1 MSENYFMGLDGFV
14 WFTGVVEDRNDPD
27 ALGRVRV
34 RCLGF
39 HTDDLSDIPTASLPW
54 AHVMHPVTD
63 PSMQGLGNSPSF
75 LVEGSWVIGFFRDA
89 VEKQQPIIIGSLPG
103 IPQSSPDYSKGF
115 NDPRSPFSSQSPYA
129 GTPTYG
135 PYPVDGVEYSMP
147 SGHDLGEPDTNRL
160 AQGEAAESHLA
171 LAKMRQNRQTG
182 IPKATQ
188 PNLSEI
194 SDAAV
199 KETSESIETFSARPQ
214 PEQATTTNVGIFD
227 EPHPR
232 DIDYNN
238 EDSEDFGLYRSGL
251 YPYNHV
257 FESESGHLTE
267 VDDTPGN
274 ERMMRHHA
282 AGTYEEII
290 ADGTKTTKVIGD
302 NFEIIMKDSNVYVG
316 GSVNLTIGGSVRHL
330 VKGDYHLEVEG
341 NYTQK
346 IHKNMRTKIGLGESG
361 GNLEEEIK
369 GNHGYNIS
377 ENIKGRIGGDVDIT
391 TEGNE
396 QKINNGTYKLQVK
409 SNIFASTTGGTFTL
423 NSSGN
428 FSIDTTSGI
437 MAIKSGTTLNM
448 KSAQKMTITSEAD
461 IDMDS
466 GSEFKIDITA
476 GTLIDLNAGTEI
488 DADAPTINLN

>member
-1 MSENYFMGLDGFV
+1 MGLDGFV

-182 IPKATQ
+182 IAKATQ

-232 DIDYNN
+232 DTDYNN

-448 KSAQKMTITSEAD
+448 KSSTLMTIASETT
-461 IDMDS
+461 IDMDA
-466 GSEFKIDITA
+466 T
-476 GTLIDLNAGTEI
+476 TEVDI
-488 DADAPTINLN
+488 DATTINLN

>member
-63 PSMQGLGNSPSF
+63 PCMQGLGNSPSF

-103 IPQSSPDYSKGF
+103 IPQSPPDYSKGF
-115 NDPRSPFSSQSPYA
+115 NDPRSPFSSQAPYA

-135 PYPVDGVEYSMP
+135 PYPVDGDDYDMP
-147 SGHDLGEPDTNRL
+147 SGHDLGESDTNRL
-160 AQGEAAESHLA
+160 AQGEGAESHDA
-171 LAKMRQNRQTG
+171 LIKLRENRQTG
-182 IPKATQ
+182 IQTATQ

-194 SDAAV
+194 SDEAV
-199 KETSESIETFSARPQ
+199 AEERGS
-214 PEQATTTNVGIFD
+214 FD

-238 EDSEDFGLYRSGL
+238 EDSEDYGLYRSGL

-448 KSAQKMTITSEAD
+448 KSGTLMTIASETN
-461 IDMDS
+461 IDMDAS
-466 GSEFKIDITA
+466 
-476 GTLIDLNAGTEI
+476 TLIDVT
-488 DADAPTINLN
+488 APTVDINGSTAINLN

>member
-182 IPKATQ
+182 IAKATQ

-448 KSAQKMTITSEAD
+448 KSSKLMTIASETT
-461 IDMDS
+461 IDMDA
-466 GSEFKIDITA
+466 T
-476 GTLIDLNAGTEI
+476 TEVDI
-488 DADAPTINLN
+488 DATTINLN

>member
-39 HTDDLSDIPTASLPW
+39 HTDDLNDIPTASLPW

-63 PSMQGLGNSPSF
+63 PCMQGLGNSPSF

-103 IPQSSPDYSKGF
+103 IPQSPPDYSKGF
-115 NDPRSPFSSQSPYA
+115 NDPRSPFSSQAPYA

-135 PYPVDGVEYSMP
+135 PYPVDGDDYDMP
-147 SGHDLGEPDTNRL
+147 SGHDLGESDTNRL
-160 AQGEAAESHLA
+160 AQGEGAESHDA
-171 LAKMRQNRQTG
+171 LIKLRENRQTG
-182 IPKATQ
+182 VAKATQ
-188 PNLSEI
+188 PFMPAV
-194 SDAAV
+194 SDASV
-199 KETSESIETFSARPQ
+199 EETSKSADEYDAETDSAF
-214 PEQATTTNVGIFD
+214 NVGIFD

-232 DIDYNN
+232 DTDYNN
-238 EDSEDFGLYRSGL
+238 EDSEDYGLYRAGL

-346 IHKNMRTKIGLGESG
+346 IHKNMRTKIGVGESG

-448 KSAQKMTITSEAD
+448 KSSTLMTIASETT
-461 IDMDS
+461 IDMDA
-466 GSEFKIDITA
+466 T
-476 GTLIDLNAGTEI
+476 TEVDI
-488 DADAPTINLN
+488 DATTINLN

>member
-27 ALGRVRV
+27 KLGRVRV

-39 HTDDLSDIPTASLPW
+39 HTDDLNDIPTASLPW

-63 PSMQGLGNSPSF
+63 PCMQGLGNSPSF

-103 IPQSSPDYSKGF
+103 IPKSAPDYSKGF
-115 NDPRSPFSSQSPYA
+115 NDPRSPFSSQAPYA

-135 PYPVDGVEYSMP
+135 PYPVDGFDYEMP

-160 AQGEAAESHLA
+160 AQGEGAESHDA
-171 LAKMRQNRQTG
+171 LIKLRENRQTG
-182 IPKATQ
+182 IETATQ
-188 PNLSEI
+188 PFLPTV

-199 KETSESIETFSARPQ
+199 QEERGS
-214 PEQATTTNVGIFD
+214 FD

-232 DIDYNN
+232 DTDYNN
-238 EDSEDFGLYRSGL
+238 EDSEDYGLYRSGL

-274 ERMMRHHA
+274 ERTMRHHA

-290 ADGTKTTKVIGD
+290 ADGSKTTKVIGD
-302 NFEIIMKDSNVYVG
+302 NFEIIMKDSDVYVG

-330 VKGDYHLEVEG
+330 VKGNYHLEVEG

-346 IHKNMRTKIGLGESG
+346 IHKNMRTKIGAGESG

-369 GNHGYNIS
+369 GNHSYNI
-377 ENIKGRIGGDVDIT
+377 NNDVKGRVGGAVNETIEGDETHIINGKFKSVVQNAISFQSLTSEMKLNAKTDFSVT
-391 TEGNE
+391 T
-396 QKINNGTYKLQVK
+396 V
-409 SNIFASTTGGTFTL
+409 
-423 NSSGN
+423 
-428 FSIDTTSGI
+428 SGI
-437 MAIKSGTTLNM
+437 VGLKAGSTANFKSTST
-448 KSAQKMTITSEAD
+448 MTINSEAD

-466 GSEFKIDITA
+466 GSTSKIDITA

>member
-103 IPQSSPDYSKGF
+103 IPQSPPDYSKGF
-115 NDPRSPFSSQSPYA
+115 NDPRSPFSSQAPYA

-135 PYPVDGVEYSMP
+135 PYPVDGDDYDMP

-160 AQGEAAESHLA
+160 AQGEGAESHDA
-171 LAKMRQNRQTG
+171 LIKLRENRQTG
-182 IPKATQ
+182 IQIATQ
-188 PNLSEI
+188 PNLSEV
-194 SDAAV
+194 SDEAV
-199 KETSESIETFSARPQ
+199 AEERGS
-214 PEQATTTNVGIFD
+214 FD

-238 EDSEDFGLYRSGL
+238 EDSEDFAFYRAGL

-448 KSAQKMTITSEAD
+448 KSSKLMTIASETT
-461 IDMDS
+461 IDMDA
-466 GSEFKIDITA
+466 T
-476 GTLIDLNAGTEI
+476 TEVDI
-488 DADAPTINLN
+488 DATTINLN

>member
-1 MSENYFMGLDGFV
+1 LS
-14 WFTGVVEDRNDPD
+14 W
-27 ALGRVRV
+27 
-34 RCLGF
+34 F

-182 IPKATQ
+182 IAKATQ

-232 DIDYNN
+232 DTDYNN

-448 KSAQKMTITSEAD
+448 KSGTLMTIASETN
-461 IDMDS
+461 IDMDAS
-466 GSEFKIDITA
+466 
-476 GTLIDLNAGTEI
+476 TLIDVT
-488 DADAPTINLN
+488 APTVDINGSTAINLN